1 MLAVF
6 VNLLYYRVNKTKT
19 RELDLKIKYDYI
31 GERIVIGNTKLT
43 RRGTVLV
50 ELFGIVLVFLLVGF
64 AGGVELGTIKF

>member
-1 MLAVF
+1 M
-6 VNLLYYRVNKTKT
+6 
-19 RELDLKIKYDYI
+19 KIKYDYI

>member
-1 MLAVF
+1 LLAVF

>member
-1 MLAVF
+1 MLAV
-6 VNLLYYRVNKTKT
+6 VVDLLYYIVSKIKT
-19 RELDLKIKYDYI
+19 RELNLKIKYDYI